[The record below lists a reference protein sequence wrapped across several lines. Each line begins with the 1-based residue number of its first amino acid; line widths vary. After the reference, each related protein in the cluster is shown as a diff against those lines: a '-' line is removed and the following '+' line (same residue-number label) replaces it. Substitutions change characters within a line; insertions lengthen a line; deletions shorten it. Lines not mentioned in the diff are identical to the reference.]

1 MNSTS
6 EMADKN
12 LIPNEKIKGIPET
25 EETFFYDIDD
35 EKHYTSGK
43 IKLPPNYTADGEPV
57 PLIVFIHGSAEYGSV
72 NSKEMTKAYEG
83 YYNYLRDCGY
93 AVFDCYGF
101 GTKYPNSWCSTFA
114 TPTNRKC
121 YFLGI
126 KYILKNYNVDGN
138 NIFVSCKSLGGIQAL
153 SFYYD
158 TDINIKAV
166 GMLAPELNPLHVNMG
181 YSPGQRQAVCAD
193 LGFSEDVNNVL
204 NPEGGKPEI
213 NSKIV
218 KDENYIAYIT
228 ENYDKLCGWNPFWTG
243 LLMSKEEKLEYALNR
258 SKKGNEA
265 LANAYRVSTTN
276 RPLKIW
282 ISKDDRAV
290 SYDISEGLVRS
301 LHNAG
306 FQAELRTMPDGTGG
320 HHSVDND
327 ENALKETNVTT
338 PCGKTYESV
347 PTAYYELEQFFRKHL
362 IK

>member
-1 MNSTS
+1 MTEQLKNDSDIVS
-6 EMADKN
+6 ETV
-12 LIPNEKIKGIPET
+12 KGIPET

-43 IKLPPNYTADGEPV
+43 IKLPPNYTKDGDAV

-72 NSKEMTKAYEG
+72 NSKEMTKMYEE

-101 GTKYPNSWCSTFA
+101 GTLYEKSWCSTFA

-121 YFLGI
+121 YLLGI
-126 KYILKNYNVDGN
+126 KYILDNYNVDGN

-181 YSPGQRQAVCAD
+181 YSPGQRYAVCKD

-204 NPEGGKPEI
+204 NPEGSKPEV
-213 NSKIV
+213 NSKVI

-228 ENYDKLCGWNPFWTG
+228 ENYDKMCGWNPYFTG
-243 LLMSKEEKLEYALNR
+243 LLMSKEEKLEYSLNR
-258 SKKGNEA
+258 SAKGFEA
-265 LANAYRVSTTN
+265 LGSAYRISTTN

-282 ISKDDRAV
+282 ISKDDTCVNYAA
-290 SYDISEGLVRS
+290 SESLVKS
-301 LHNAG
+301 LNNAG
-306 FQAELRTMPDGTGG
+306 FMAELRTLPDDTGG

-327 ENALKETNVTT
+327 EKALKEFNVTT
-338 PCGKTYESV
+338 PLGKHYESV
-347 PTAYYELEQFFRKHL
+347 PTAYYELEKFFRAYL
-362 IK
+362 MN

>member
-1 MNSTS
+1 MP
-6 EMADKN
+6 E
-12 LIPNEKIKGIPET
+12 EKAITGIPCA
-25 EETFFYDIDD
+25 EETFFYEIDD

-43 IKLPPNYTADGEPV
+43 IKLPPNYTPDGESV

-72 NSKEMTKAYEG
+72 NSKEMTKSYEE

-101 GTKYPNSWCSTFA
+101 GTKYPKSWCSTFA

-121 YFLGI
+121 YLLGI
-126 KYILKNYNVDGN
+126 RYILKNYNVDGS

-153 SFYYD
+153 SFYFE

-181 YSPGQRQAVCAD
+181 YSPSQRQAVCSD

-204 NPEGGKPEI
+204 NPQNEPVEKVYRIPR
-213 NSKIV
+213 
-218 KDENYIAYIT
+218 DEKFIAYIT
-228 ENYDKLCGWNPFWTG
+228 ENYDKMCGMNPFWTG
-243 LLMSKEEKLEYALNR
+243 LLMSREEKLEYALHP
-258 SKKGNEA
+258 SKEGFEA

-282 ISKDDRAV
+282 IAKDDPAV
-290 SYDISEGLVRS
+290 SYAASEGLVRS
-301 LHNAG
+301 LHNSG
-306 FQAELRTMPDGTGG
+306 FRAELRTMPDGTGG
-320 HHSVDND
+320 HHAVDND
-327 ENALKETNVTT
+327 ENALQVKDVTT
-338 PCGKTYESV
+338 PCGKLYESV
-347 PTAYYELEQFFRKHL
+347 PTAYYELEQFFRKYM